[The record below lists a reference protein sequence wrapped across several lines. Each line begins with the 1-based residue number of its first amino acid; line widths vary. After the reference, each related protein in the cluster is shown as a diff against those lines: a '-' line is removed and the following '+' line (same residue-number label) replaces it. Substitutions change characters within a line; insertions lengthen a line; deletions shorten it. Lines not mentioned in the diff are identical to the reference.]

1 MFNVFPHVQSIRQQY
16 KDSRIL
22 LDFQWFA
29 SSCNVLCDIPTAA
42 QHWAVEIGLPDLESP
57 NLPSNPQSSMSWTQ
71 NVTAK
76 RSSENVAPMCW
87 FYASKVEKVEE
98 IPISLVH
105 ETLVEVPQVLQDEII
120 REVPIPQY
128 QEVVKETTVT
138 CLLWFPVGE
147 GS

>member
-1 MFNVFPHVQSIRQQY
+1 
-16 KDSRIL
+16 
-22 LDFQWFA
+22 
-29 SSCNVLCDIPTAA
+29 
-42 QHWAVEIGLPDLESP
+42 
-57 NLPSNPQSSMSWTQ
+57 
-71 NVTAK
+71 
-76 RSSENVAPMCW
+76 MCW

-128 QEVVKETTVT
+128 QEVVKETTVI
-138 CLLWFPVGE
+138 CLLWFAVGE